1 MAGQNM
7 RAGDTTFARLPN
19 EPGFRSRDC
28 DFLKPLLFAF
38 ESYPVGDCRCSCWPC
53 SRLRCRRVR
62 AFVGWLTVLTV
73 KDLALRQGINSVE
86 QP

>member
-1 MAGQNM
+1 VAGQNM
-7 RAGDTTFARLPN
+7 RAGDTTFARLQN
-19 EPGFRSRDC
+19 EPGFRSKDC

-38 ESYPVGDCRCSCWPC
+38 ESYPFGDCRCSCWPC